1 MPVCLAAIC
10 HGEADDIHHLA
21 SQNAVIAHRHACYGA
36 WQGYNAA
43 SSLQTP
49 DVSEHW
55 WRMREAALLAAGDAF
70 SALADADEE
79 AGGALT
85 YMPALSIQPLL
96 NDVLKQVITQ
106 CDVHVTQYPS
116 WSLSCCCNSLRSLL
130 CGSICRIAHAGSGSW
145 WRQGQAAFLGW
156 PCTVAWG

>member
-1 MPVCLAAIC
+1 M
-10 HGEADDIHHLA
+10 
-21 SQNAVIAHRHACYGA
+21 IAHRHACYGA

-43 SSLQTP
+43 LSVQTP

-96 NDVLKQVITQ
+96 NDVLKQVISQ

-116 WSLSCCCNSLRSLL
+116 WSLSCCCNSLRSLVVWL
-130 CGSICRIAHAGSGSW
+130 NMPYRSRRIWQLVASRTGRLSWLAVHCG
-145 WRQGQAAFLGW
+145 LGLSELFI
-156 PCTVAWG
+156 